1 MKTTDPIAD
10 LLTRIRNAHIAKH
23 DRTRV
28 PASKLKLA
36 VCKVLESS
44 GYIKG
49 FRVHDATTTPSDE
62 IEIMLRYDHQGTP
75 AITSIQRVSKP
86 GHRVYSGADD
96 LQPVLNG
103 IGTAIVS
110 TPEGLLTDS
119 EARERRVGGEVLCE
133 IY

>member
-10 LLTRIRNAHIAKH
+10 LLTRIRNAHLAKH

-28 PASKLKLA
+28 PSSKLKLA
-36 VCKVLESS
+36 VCKVLENA

-49 FRVHDATTTPSDE
+49 FRVHEASATPSDD
-62 IEIMLRYDHQGTP
+62 IEVLLKYNDQGVA
-75 AITSIQRVSKP
+75 AISSIKRVSKP
-86 GHRVYSGADD
+86 GRRVYSSAIE
-96 LQPVLNG
+96 LKPVLNG

-110 TPEGLLTDS
+110 TPEGLMTDE